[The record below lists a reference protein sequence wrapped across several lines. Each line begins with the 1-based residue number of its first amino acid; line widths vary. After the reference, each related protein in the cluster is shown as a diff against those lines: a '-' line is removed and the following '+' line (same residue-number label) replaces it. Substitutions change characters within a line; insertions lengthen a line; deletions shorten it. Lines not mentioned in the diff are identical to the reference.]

1 VVEPEAEPASLADYV
16 RARLPALLRHAAVIT
31 GDRALAEDVVQEV
44 LARAHAKW
52 RHISRTEHPEA
63 YLKKMIVNEYLSWR
77 RRWSR
82 VQPVESVPDMLPDAP
97 DHASRHAEREA
108 LRAEMARLPR
118 HQRVVLVLRYYE
130 DLSDA
135 QIADVL
141 GCSPGTVRGH
151 ASRALAKLRVNA
163 QSALNPPP
171 AGSEPWVV
179 AGWGEAVGGE
189 VTQ

>member
-1 VVEPEAEPASLADYV
+1 VAESESGPDSLAEYV
-16 RARLPALLRHAAVIT
+16 RARLPVLLRHAVTIT
-31 GDRALAEDVVQEV
+31 GDQALAEDVVQEV
-44 LARAHAKW
+44 LARAHGRW
-52 RHISRTEHPEA
+52 EHISRTEHPEA

-82 VQPVESVPDMLPDAP
+82 VQPVESVPVPVSDTP
-97 DHASRHAEREA
+97 DHASRHAERDA
-108 LRAEMARLPR
+108 LRAELARLPR
-118 HQRVVLVLRYYE
+118 YQRVVLVLRYYE

-135 QIADVL
+135 QIAEIL

-163 QSALNPPP
+163 QATLPASS

-179 AGWGEAVGGE
+179 
-189 VTQ
+189 TS